1 MRRELEETFPGDTA
15 LYQFYEQMYQ
25 NLTADSSLNIEQAA
39 LRTAEQI
46 KWEIPHDFMEVVMYC
61 AESVDWAIRMYQRER
76 VVEVLAASGQELYL
90 LGRGWE
96 NHPSAGLPN
105 VHHIDDRIP
114 YKDTLAYMGNAR
126 INLNVMPWFKAG
138 THDRIFN
145 ALLQKSVPL
154 TDASS
159 WITEHFTDGTD
170 IALYDLKHLEMLP
183 QITQRLLKDS
193 ELAEHIIQ
201 KGYEKVSRTFTW
213 QNCAGWLLSTAAE
226 YGEKR

>member
-1 MRRELEETFPGDTA
+1 MGEITKLYPENSALWKLYQETF
-15 LYQFYEQMYQ
+15 E
-25 NLTADSSLNIEQAA
+25 NLKKNSHLSVVQGVLLTMGHMGMRLSEKGLKSALNISN
-39 LRTAEQI
+39 
-46 KWEIPHDFMEVVMYC
+46 Y
-61 AESVDWAIRMYQRER
+61 VDWAIRMYQRER

-105 VHHIDDRIP
+105 VHRIDDRIP